1 MNSFRKLNFGF
12 LLGAAV
18 GLLLVYSHLGH
29 ADMVSVLSPSEARH
43 APAIRNVTMRGD
55 VITGEIVN
63 QLPDR
68 VRDVELLIRQIWH
81 WDNERRP
88 GANSPGE
95 AVYHVVAAEIPSGAT
110 ERFTYELSPLP
121 SRSDGYFETVV
132 TVASFNEIQQ

>member
-18 GLLLVYSHLGH
+18 GLLLVYSQLGH
-29 ADMVSVLSPSEARH
+29 ADMVSVLSSSEARH
-43 APAIRNVTMRGD
+43 APAVRNVTMRGN
-55 VITGEIVN
+55 VITGEVVN

-81 WDNERRP
+81 WDNERQP
-88 GANSPGE
+88 GANPPGE
-95 AVYHVVAAEIPSGAT
+95 AVYHVVAAEIPSGAI

>member
-12 LLGAAV
+12 LWSAAV
-18 GLLLVYSHLGH
+18 GLLLVYSQLGH
-29 ADMVSVLSPSEARH
+29 ADMISVLSPSEARH
-43 APAIRNVTMRGD
+43 APAVRNVMMRD
-55 VITGEIVN
+55 NVITGEIVN

-81 WDNERRP
+81 WDNELRP
-88 GANSPGE
+88 GANPPGE
-95 AVYHVVAAEIPSGAT
+95 AVYHVVAAEIPSGAI

-121 SRSDGYFETVV
+121 YRSDGYFETVV

>member
-1 MNSFRKLNFGF
+1 MNSFRKLKFGF
-12 LLGAAV
+12 LLGVAV
-18 GLLLVYSHLGH
+18 GLLLVYSQLGH
-29 ADMVSVLSPSEARH
+29 ADMVSVLSSSEARH
-43 APAIRNVTMRGD
+43 APAVRNVTMRGN
-55 VITGEIVN
+55 VITGEVVN

-88 GANSPGE
+88 GANPPGE
-95 AVYHVVAAEIPSGAT
+95 AVYHVVAAEIPSGAI
-110 ERFTYELSPLP
+110 ERFTHELSPLP